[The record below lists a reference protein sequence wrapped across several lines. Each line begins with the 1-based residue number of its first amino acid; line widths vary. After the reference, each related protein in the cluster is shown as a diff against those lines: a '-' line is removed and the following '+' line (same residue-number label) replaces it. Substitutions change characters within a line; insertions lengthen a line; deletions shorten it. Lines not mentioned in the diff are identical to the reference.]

1 MSDKAHYALVVL
13 LAVGA
18 LSYLLR
24 ALPFLLFGGR
34 QEPPQVVKYVGRVLS
49 PAAIAMLVVY
59 CYAGEIA
66 KPVQGLSGVA
76 AAAPYLA
83 GALTVALQFWRRNPL
98 VSILS
103 GTALYMAL
111 IHL

>member
-1 MSDKAHYALVVL
+1 MSDKAQYALVVL

-34 QEPPQVVKYVGRVLS
+34 KEPPQVVKYVGRVLS

-59 CYAGEIA
+59 CYAGEVG
-66 KPVQGLSGVA
+66 KCVQGASA
-76 AAAPYLA
+76 AAVTAPCLA
-83 GALTVALQFWRRNPL
+83 GALTIALQLWRRNPL
-98 VSILS
+98 LSILS
-103 GTALYMAL
+103 GTALYMML
-111 IHL
+111 VHL